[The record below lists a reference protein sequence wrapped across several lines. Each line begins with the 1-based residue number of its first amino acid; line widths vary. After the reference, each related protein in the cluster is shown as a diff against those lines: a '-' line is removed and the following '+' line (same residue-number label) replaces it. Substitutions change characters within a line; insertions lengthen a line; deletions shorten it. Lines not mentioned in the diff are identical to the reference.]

1 MVDGKV
7 LGEFDH
13 VKKGLKLE
21 DEGLIM
27 LPLSITFFFPPFQ
40 LFLTS
45 LHILTIGLFCR
56 VAADER

>member
-1 MVDGKV
+1 VVDGKV

-21 DEGLIM
+21 DEGSIM
-27 LPLSITFFFPPFQ
+27 LPLSITFFFLFQ
-40 LFLTS
+40 LFPTS
-45 LHILTIGLFCR
+45 LHILKIGLFCR

>member
-21 DEGLIM
+21 DEGSIM
-27 LPLSITFFFPPFQ
+27 LRLSITFFSPFQ
-40 LFLTS
+40 LFPTS
-45 LHILTIGLFCR
+45 LHILTIRVFCR

>member
-1 MVDGKV
+1 VLDSKV

-27 LPLSITFFFPPFQ
+27 LPLSFFSFLSF
-40 LFLTS
+40 LFFLS
-45 LHILTIGLFCR
+45 DG
-56 VAADER
+56 